1 VFRFLS
7 TKTNLSH
14 TIIVD
19 DLKAIVT
26 EKKIKHCY
34 IKVNPANG
42 DVLVSLPKGTGLTV
56 AEKLIRSKASWIK
69 GKKSKVIDWEHG
81 HRKIFRDGELHKVWG
96 AQVPL
101 KVICTPG
108 KRGVALDQGALVMNV
123 PPETSRDNKEKLLK
137 NWFAQEVR
145 NAAAR
150 LIEKWEPVL
159 GVKAGRLSV
168 QKMKSR
174 WGSCNIQNGN
184 IRLNS
189 ELAKFPKGALEQ
201 VVVHELVHLLEPSH
215 SKRFYSLM
223 DNFLPNWKEL
233 KALMRFDS
241 VYLSQL

>member
-1 VFRFLS
+1 MFRFLS
-7 TKTNLSH
+7 TKTNRSH
-14 TIIVD
+14 TILVD
-19 DLKAIVT
+19 DLKVIVT

-34 IKVNPANG
+34 IKVDPANG
-42 DVLVSLPKGTGLTV
+42 DVLVSLPKGTSLTV

-69 GKKSKVIDWEHG
+69 GKKSKAIDWEHE
-81 HRKIFRDGELHKVWG
+81 HRKVFRDGELHRVWG

-101 KVICTPG
+101 KVICGPG
-108 KRGVALDQGALVMNV
+108 KHGVVLDQGALVMNV
-123 PPETSRDNKEKLLK
+123 PPEASRDSKEKLLK
-137 NWFAQEVR
+137 NWYAQEVK
-145 NAAAR
+145 NSTTR
-150 LIEKWEPVL
+150 LIPKWESVI
-159 GVKAGRLSV
+159 GVKSGRLFV

-189 ELAKFPKGALEQ
+189 ELAKFPKGALEH

-241 VYLSQL
+241 VCLS